1 MQGAADKI
9 EGHAGGWGGGESGME
24 WDEKEQKKSGKE
36 VAYKQSMADQWDGGR
51 DFRIELSFSPR
62 EQQNTIR

>member
-1 MQGAADKI
+1 
-9 EGHAGGWGGGESGME
+9 ME